1 VPVVVLLLLLV
12 SASVAAVELTLDR
25 QAVDQALAI
34 GRSRVER
41 DLVRFHLPYR
51 LPVNTP
57 PVDYIDVVTPFRR
70 IVLEAEQRTRA
81 GDRSFGQRQAQA
93 VAAIAPGRI
102 DVLIELT
109 FHPMNAYVGVPGYEV
124 ELRPESGSPVR
135 PRTHDRVP
143 RFGPRVDGT
152 PLPAPGGII
161 ARGSEPMLGGTVV
174 ASFDGQQ
181 LSPAADYDV
190 VILESGKVIAKAR
203 VALGAM
209 R

>member
-1 VPVVVLLLLLV
+1 VPVIVLFLLLL
-12 SASVAAVELTLDR
+12 SASAAAVELTLDR
-25 QAVDQALAI
+25 QAVDQALGI
-34 GRSRVER
+34 GQSRVER
-41 DLVRFHLPYR
+41 DHLRFHLPYR
-51 LPVNTP
+51 LPVNAP

-81 GDRSFGQRQAQA
+81 GDRSFGQRQALE
-93 VAAIAPGRI
+93 VAAISSNRI

-124 ELRPESGSPVR
+124 ELRPQSGSPVR
-135 PRTHDRVP
+135 PRTQDRVP
-143 RFGPRVDGT
+143 RFGPRVDGM
-152 PLPAPGGII
+152 PLPAPGALIR
-161 ARGSEPMLGGTVV
+161 RGSEPMLGGTVI

-190 VILESGKVIAKAR
+190 VVVENGKEIAR
-203 VALGAM
+203 VRVRLREM